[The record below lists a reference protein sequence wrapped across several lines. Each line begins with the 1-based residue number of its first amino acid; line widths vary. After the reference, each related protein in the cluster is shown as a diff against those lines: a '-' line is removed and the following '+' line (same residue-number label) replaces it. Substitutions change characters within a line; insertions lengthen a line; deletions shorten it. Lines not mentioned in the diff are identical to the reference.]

1 MKHYIY
7 ISYNGKE
14 GWATSPSALFWSSS
28 FNGAYCYEDL
38 KAAMKASSS
47 LNVAGIN
54 HYVFK
59 L

>member
-7 ISYNGKE
+7 VCFNEKE
-14 GWATSPSALFWSSS
+14 GWVTSPGALFWSPN
-28 FNGAYCYEDL
+28 FRDAYCYEDL
-38 KAAMKASSS
+38 KAAMLASSH